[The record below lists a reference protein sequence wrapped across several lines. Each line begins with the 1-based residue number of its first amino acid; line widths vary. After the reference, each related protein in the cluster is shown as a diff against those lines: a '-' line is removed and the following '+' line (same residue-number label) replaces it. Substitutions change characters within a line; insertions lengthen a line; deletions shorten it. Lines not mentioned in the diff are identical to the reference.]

1 MRPHGPHGP
10 YGPRGRAAAAAA
22 LLTPLAL
29 LAGLTAAPAAAQQAA
44 APPHCSTLLVADEVL
59 RRINAVRARG
69 AVCGSAG
76 LVAAAGALR
85 WNVGLASAAAAQADS
100 MAARHKMSH
109 RDAQDR
115 GLAAR
120 LTAHGYRFSSA
131 AENVAVGYASIDTVV
146 DAWLVSETHCVN
158 LMKPAAVE
166 LGLACSDATHDG
178 EAAVARY
185 WDLVL
190 AGPLAAAQA
199 GPAAR

>member
-1 MRPHGPHGP
+1 MPH
-10 YGPRGRAAAAAA
+10 PRRSRRHAAAAV

-29 LAGLTAAPAAAQQAA
+29 LVGLSSATALAQQPAAPT
-44 APPHCSTLLVADEVL
+44 HCGATLAADEVL
-59 RRINAVRARG
+59 RRVNAVRARG

-76 LVAAAGALR
+76 QAAAAGALR
-85 WNVGLASAAAAQADS
+85 WNERLASAAAAQADS

-131 AENVAVGYASIDTVV
+131 VENVAVGYSSIDMVV

-166 LGLACSDATHDG
+166 LGLACSDASHDG

>member
-1 MRPHGPHGP
+1 MPH
-10 YGPRGRAAAAAA
+10 PRRSRRHAAAAV

-29 LAGLTAAPAAAQQAA
+29 LAGLTAAPAAGQQAGA
-44 APPHCSTLLVADEVL
+44 APTHCGATLAADEVL
-59 RRINAVRARG
+59 RRVNTVRARG

-76 LVAAAGALR
+76 PAAAAGALR
-85 WNVGLASAAAAQADS
+85 WSAGLASVAAAQAES
-100 MAARHKMSH
+100 MAARRHMSH

-120 LTAHGYRFSSA
+120 LTAQGYRFNSA
-131 AENVAVGYASIDTVV
+131 VENVAVGYASIDTVV

-166 LGLACSDATHDG
+166 LGLACSDASHDG

-190 AGPLAAAQA
+190 AGPLAAPLA

>member
-1 MRPHGPHGP
+1 M
-10 YGPRGRAAAAAA
+10 
-22 LLTPLAL
+22 PLAL
-29 LAGLTAAPAAAQQAA
+29 LAGLSTAPAAGQQAV
-44 APPHCSTLLVADEVL
+44 APTPCGAVLVADEVL
-59 RRINAVRARG
+59 RRVNAVRARG

-76 LVAAAGALR
+76 PAAAAGALR
-85 WNVGLASAAAAQADS
+85 WNVVLASAAAAQADS

-115 GLAAR
+115 GLSAR

-131 AENVAVGYASIDTVV
+131 VENVAVGYSSVDMVV

-166 LGLACSDATHDG
+166 LGLACSDASHDG

-185 WDLVL
+185 WDLVV
-190 AGPLAAAQA
+190 ASPLA

>member
-1 MRPHGPHGP
+1 MPHPRRPH
-10 YGPRGRAAAAAA
+10 RRAAAVA
-22 LLTPLAL
+22 LLAPLTL
-29 LAGLTAAPAAAQQAA
+29 LAGLGAAPVARAQAVAAGAA
-44 APPHCSTLLVADEVL
+44 VATNCGAVLAADEVL
-59 RRINAVRARG
+59 RKVNAVRARG

-76 LVAAAGALR
+76 PAAATGPLR
-85 WNVGLASAAAAQADS
+85 WSAGLASAAAAQADS

-115 GLAAR
+115 ALAAR

-131 AENVAVGYASIDTVV
+131 VENVAVGYSSIDTVV
-146 DAWLVSETHCVN
+146 DAWLVSETHCIN

-166 LGLACSDATHDG
+166 LGLACSDASHDG

-190 AGPLAAAQA
+190 AAPLA